1 MAFKQAL
8 AVAAIEKVAGK
19 IINKS
24 MCEVPGGWLALAMTE
39 EGRRLVFASKEESQ
53 LGKMLIAE
61 KTGEENGVNV
71 AVMQLNSN
79 NGAAVRRFVKWAAPS
94 ACGTKGTSVG
104 FSDWVGAADAFA
116 AELFAKR
123 QMKPVLVDYT
133 ADNSAA
139 LKRNFLE

>member
-24 MCEVPGGWLALAMTE
+24 LCEVPGGWLALAMTE
-39 EGRRLVFASKEESQ
+39 EGKRLVFASKEESQ

-61 KTGEENGVNV
+61 RTGEENGVNV

-79 NGAAVRRFVKWAAPS
+79 NGAAVRRFVKLAAPS
-94 ACGTKGTSVG
+94 ACGTKG
-104 FSDWVGAADAFA
+104 
-116 AELFAKR
+116 
-123 QMKPVLVDYT
+123 
-133 ADNSAA
+133 
-139 LKRNFLE
+139 